1 MLTGTV
7 PCTQANAVLG
17 RVELEASA
25 ARLAAAQAELEAAR
39 AVGAPGGGGGGAP
52 RARPPPAEEAR
63 GAAEAARDAAERAR
77 QQTEAEAQV
86 DTHAHPPSGCR
97 LTSHVCEQF
106 QQALIYDFRAHS
118 IILELLQC
126 SNANQTWRS
135 ADDGKKADQ
144 TPSCA

>member
-39 AVGAPGGGGGGAP
+39 AEARESQA
-52 RARPPPAEEAR
+52 RADAAEEAR